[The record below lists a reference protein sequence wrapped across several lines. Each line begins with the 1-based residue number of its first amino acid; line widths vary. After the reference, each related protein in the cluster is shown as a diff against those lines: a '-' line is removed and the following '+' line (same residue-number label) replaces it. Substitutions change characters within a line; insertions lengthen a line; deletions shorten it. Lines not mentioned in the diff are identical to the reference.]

1 MFDSTA
7 RTRTALLATT
17 GALAAVVTA
26 LGVTG
31 PASAAEGTP
40 ETAVTTTVVDP
51 NDALLRVNQMPV
63 VNDVQNWSRV
73 ATRHSRVS
81 TAQPEALSAL
91 GFTDK
96 ARRDFAIPGGRASNV
111 VLTFADKA
119 AAVDAY
125 AEVKAWRQHTGDNIP
140 AGGQLLFTSKNQPV
154 TVEQGRGSYLSFVF
168 KSDKTS
174 DEGTFEWVGVTRR
187 GTAVSIIDW
196 RVDGSDATY
205 DVDPTI
211 SSVQA
216 ANSKL
221 ARIL

>member
-7 RTRTALLATT
+7 RTRTAVLATT
-17 GALAAVVTA
+17 GALAALVTA

-31 PASAAEGTP
+31 PASAAECTP

-51 NDALLRVNQMPV
+51 NDALLRANQMPV
-63 VNDVQNWSRV
+63 VNDVQDWSRV

-81 TAQPEALSAL
+81 TAQPEALSGL
-91 GFTDK
+91 GFTDR
-96 ARRDFAIPGGRASNV
+96 ARRDFAIPGGRATNV

-125 AEVKAWRQHTGDNIP
+125 AEVKAWRQHTGDNVP
-140 AGGQLLFTSKNQPV
+140 AGGQLLFTSKFKPV

>member
-1 MFDSTA
+1 MLDTTA
-7 RTRTALLATT
+7 RTRRSALATT
-17 GALAAVVTA
+17 GALAAVVTV

-31 PASAAEGTP
+31 PASATEGTP
-40 ETAVTTTVVDP
+40 DTAVTTTVVDP
-51 NDALLRVNQMPV
+51 NDALLRAGQMPV
-63 VNDVQNWSRV
+63 VNDVQHWSRV
-73 ATRHSRVS
+73 ATRHRRVS
-81 TAQPEALSAL
+81 TAQPEPLSAL
-91 GFTDK
+91 GFADK
-96 ARRDFAIPGGRASNV
+96 ARRDFAIPGGQATNV
-111 VLTFADKA
+111 VLTFTDA
-119 AAVDAY
+119 AAAADAY

-140 AGGQLLFTSKNQPV
+140 AGGQLLFTSKNKPV

-196 RVDGSDATY
+196 RVNGSDASY

-211 SSVQA
+211 ASVQV
-216 ANSKL
+216 ANIKL

>member
-7 RTRTALLATT
+7 RTRTAVLATT
-17 GALAAVVTA
+17 GALAALVTA

-31 PASAAEGTP
+31 PASAAECTP

-51 NDALLRVNQMPV
+51 NDALLRANQMPV
-63 VNDVQNWSRV
+63 VNDVQDWSRV

-96 ARRDFAIPGGRASNV
+96 ARRDFAIPGGRATNV

-119 AAVDAY
+119 AAVDSY
-125 AEVKAWRQHTGDNIP
+125 AEVKAWRQHTGDNVP
-140 AGGQLLFTSKNQPV
+140 AGGQLLFTSKFKPV

>member
-31 PASAAEGTP
+31 PASAAEGTS

-51 NDALLRVNQMPV
+51 NDALLRANQMPV
-63 VNDVQNWSRV
+63 VNDVQDWSRV

-96 ARRDFAIPGGRASNV
+96 ARRDFAIPGGRATNV

-140 AGGQLLFTSKNQPV
+140 AGGQLLFTSKNKPV

-168 KSDKTS
+168 TSDTTS

>member
-7 RTRTALLATT
+7 RTRTAVLTMT

-26 LGVTG
+26 LGLTG
-31 PASAAEGTP
+31 PAAGVEGAT

-51 NDALLRVNQMPV
+51 NDALLRASQMPV
-63 VNDVQNWSRV
+63 VNDVQDWSRV

-96 ARRDFAIPGGRASNV
+96 ARRDFAIPGGRSTNV
-111 VLTFADKA
+111 VLTFADA
-119 AAVDAY
+119 AAAADAY
-125 AEVKAWRQHTGDNIP
+125 AEVKAWRQHAGDNIP
-140 AGGQLLFTSKNQPV
+140 AGGLLLFTSRNKPV

-196 RVDGSDATY
+196 RVNGSDATY

-211 SSVQA
+211 ASVQA
-216 ANSKL
+216 ANIEL
-221 ARIL
+221 DRIS

>member
-7 RTRTALLATT
+7 RTRTAVLATT

-40 ETAVTTTVVDP
+40 ETPVTTTVVDP
-51 NDALLRVNQMPV
+51 NDALLRANQMPV
-63 VNDVQNWSRV
+63 VNDVQDWSRV

-96 ARRDFAIPGGRASNV
+96 ARRDFAIPGGRATNV

-140 AGGQLLFTSKNQPV
+140 AGGQLLFTSKNKPV

-168 KSDKTS
+168 KSDKNS

-196 RVDGSDATY
+196 RVNGSDATY

-211 SSVQA
+211 ASVKA
-216 ANSKL
+216 ANVKL

>member
-7 RTRTALLATT
+7 RSRTAVLATT

-31 PASAAEGTP
+31 PASAAEGRS

-51 NDALLRVNQMPV
+51 NDALLRATQMPV
-63 VNDVQNWSRV
+63 VNDVQHWSRV

-96 ARRDFAIPGGRASNV
+96 ARRDFAMPGGRATTV
-111 VLTFADKA
+111 VLTFADA
-119 AAVDAY
+119 AAAADAY
-125 AEVKAWRQHTGDNIP
+125 AEVKGWRQHTGDNIP
-140 AGGQLLFTSKNQPV
+140 AGGQLLFTDKSKPV

-187 GTAVSIIDW
+187 GTALSIIDW
-196 RVDGSDATY
+196 RVNGADATY

-211 SSVQA
+211 ASVQA
-216 ANSKL
+216 ANIKL
-221 ARIL
+221 ARIN

>member
-7 RTRTALLATT
+7 RTRTAVLATT
-17 GALAAVVTA
+17 GALAALVTA

-31 PASAAEGTP
+31 PASAAECTP

-51 NDALLRVNQMPV
+51 NDALLRANQMPV
-63 VNDVQNWSRV
+63 VNDVQDWSRV

-96 ARRDFAIPGGRASNV
+96 ARRDFAIPGGRATSV

-125 AEVKAWRQHTGDNIP
+125 AEVKAWRQHTGDNVP
-140 AGGQLLFTSKNQPV
+140 AGGQLLFTSKNKPV

-168 KSDKTS
+168 KSYTTS

-196 RVDGSDATY
+196 RVNGSDATY

-211 SSVQA
+211 ASVQA
-216 ANSKL
+216 ANIKL

>member
-7 RTRTALLATT
+7 RTRTAVLATT
-17 GALAAVVTA
+17 GAVAALVTA

-31 PASAAEGTP
+31 PASAAECTP

-51 NDALLRVNQMPV
+51 NDALLRANQMPV
-63 VNDVQNWSRV
+63 VNDVQDWSRV

-96 ARRDFAIPGGRASNV
+96 ARRDFAIPGGLATNV

-125 AEVKAWRQHTGDNIP
+125 AEVKAWRQHTGDNVP
-140 AGGQLLFTSKNQPV
+140 AGGQLLFTSKFKPV

>member
-1 MFDSTA
+1 MLDSTA
-7 RTRTALLATT
+7 RTRTAVLATT

-31 PASAAEGTP
+31 HASAAEGTP
-40 ETAVTTTVVDP
+40 ETAVTTTVFDP
-51 NDALLRVNQMPV
+51 NDALLRANQMPV
-63 VNDVQNWSRV
+63 VNDVQDWSRV

-96 ARRDFAIPGGRASNV
+96 ARRDFAIPGGRATNV

-140 AGGQLLFTSKNQPV
+140 AGGQLLFTSKNKPV

-168 KSDKTS
+168 KSDKAS

-196 RVDGSDATY
+196 RVNGSDATY

-211 SSVQA
+211 ASVQA
-216 ANSKL
+216 ANIKL

>member
-7 RTRTALLATT
+7 RTRNAVLATT
-17 GALAAVVTA
+17 GALAAAVTA

-51 NDALLRVNQMPV
+51 NDALLRANQMPV
-63 VNDVQNWSRV
+63 VNQVQDWSRV

-96 ARRDFAIPGGRASNV
+96 ARRDFAIAGGRATNV
-111 VLTFADKA
+111 VLTFADA
-119 AAVDAY
+119 AAAADAY
-125 AEVKAWRQHTGDNIP
+125 A
-140 AGGQLLFTSKNQPV
+140 QLLFTDKNKPV

-196 RVDGSDATY
+196 RVNGSDATY

-211 SSVQA
+211 ASVQA
-216 ANSKL
+216 ANVKL

>member
-7 RTRTALLATT
+7 RTRTAVLVTT
-17 GALAAVVTA
+17 GALAALVTA

-31 PASAAEGTP
+31 PASAAEGTS
-40 ETAVTTTVVDP
+40 ETAVTTTAVDP
-51 NDALLRVNQMPV
+51 NDALLRANQMPV
-63 VNDVQNWSRV
+63 VNDVQDWSRV
-73 ATRHSRVS
+73 PTRHSRVS

-96 ARRDFAIPGGRASNV
+96 ARRDFAIPGGRATNV

-140 AGGQLLFTSKNQPV
+140 AGGQLLFTSKNKPV
-154 TVEQGRGSYLSFVF
+154 TVERGRGSYLSFVF

-187 GTAVSIIDW
+187 GTAVSITDW

-211 SSVQA
+211 ASVQT
-216 ANSKL
+216 ANAKL
-221 ARIL
+221 ARLG

>member
-7 RTRTALLATT
+7 RTRTAVLATT

-51 NDALLRVNQMPV
+51 NDALLRANQMPV
-63 VNDVQNWSRV
+63 VNDVQDWSRV
-73 ATRHSRVS
+73 PNRHSRVS

-96 ARRDFAIPGGRASNV
+96 ARRDFAIPGGRATNV

-140 AGGQLLFTSKNQPV
+140 AGGQLLFTSKNKPV

-168 KSDKTS
+168 KSDKAS

-196 RVDGSDATY
+196 RVNGSDATY

-211 SSVQA
+211 ASVQF
-216 ANSKL
+216 ANVKL